1 MSFTYTGD
9 PANSDLDLIRFL
21 LWDTDETDVLMS
33 DEEYSYMLTTWGNV
47 YEAGRASAERIAAK
61 FTRQADHISRTVGDL
76 TISKSYTA
84 KADEYTKL
92 SDELA
97 EQRARLFP
105 ATPVVNRNNLMAT
118 RNRDFSTDRNSDF
131 YSGMTDNRM
140 F

>member
-1 MSFTYTGD
+1 MTFTYNGD

-21 LWDTDETDVLMS
+21 LWDTDASDVLMS
-33 DEEYSYMLTTWGNV
+33 DEEYNYMLATWGNV
-47 YEAGRASAERIAAK
+47 YEAGRACAERIAAK

-105 ATPVVNRNNLMAT
+105 ATPVVNANSLLAT
-118 RNRDFSTDRNSDF
+118 ANRTSQTPQSDF
-131 YSGMTDNRM
+131 YTGMNDNRS